1 MLVVLAVQVV
11 QVWLYWLYQHL
22 NIQVSKLVE
31 QYQIH
36 LQPQDEQLLLGKLQE
51 VILYNY
57 FK

>member
-1 MLVVLAVQVV
+1 MPVVRVVQVV